1 MQTTTSI
8 WHAAQS
14 GEDPE
19 AREALMVE
27 HLRLVQHVA
36 RQVIRTTAADAEFD
50 ELVSA
55 GTIGLMNAIDKFDPS
70 RGLAFS
76 TFAAPRIRGSVLD
89 DLRRRDHVTR
99 SVRKKQ
105 RELSRARER
114 LSAEF
119 GRMPTDEE
127 MADSIGIEIE
137 KLWRWQ
143 REVEQAARVSID
155 RQIDAES
162 NGVTVEGLQI
172 DDEGPDIE
180 EAVNHSQEVELLR
193 EYILDLKEQER
204 LVLSLYYFEEL
215 KLHEI
220 AEVLG
225 VTESRVSQI
234 RSKALLSLRE
244 RMAHL
249 REV

>member
-1 MQTTTSI
+1 
-8 WHAAQS
+8 
-14 GEDPE
+14 
-19 AREALMVE
+19 
-27 HLRLVQHVA
+27 
-36 RQVIRTTAADAEFD
+36 
-50 ELVSA
+50 
-55 GTIGLMNAIDKFDPS
+55 
-70 RGLAFS
+70 
-76 TFAAPRIRGSVLD
+76 
-89 DLRRRDHVTR
+89 
-99 SVRKKQ
+99 
-105 RELSRARER
+105 
-114 LSAEF
+114 
-119 GRMPTDEE
+119 MPTDEE
-127 MADSIGIEIE
+127 MADSIGIDIE

-172 DDEGPDIE
+172 DDESHDIE
-180 EAVNHSQEVELLR
+180 ENVNHSQEVALLR
-193 EYILDLKEQER
+193 EYILELKEQER

>member
-1 MQTTTSI
+1 MQSTTSM

-19 AREALMVE
+19 AREALMVK

-36 RQVIRTTAADAEFD
+36 RQVIRTTAAGAEFD

-55 GTIGLMNAIDKFDPS
+55 GTIGLMHAIDKFDPS

-114 LSAEF
+114 LSAEL
-119 GRMPTDEE
+119 GRAPTEEE
-127 MADSIGIEIE
+127 MARSVGIEIE

-143 REVEQAARVSID
+143 REVEQAARVSIE
-155 RQIDAES
+155 RHIDAES
-162 NGVTVEGLQI
+162 NGVTVEGLQV
-172 DDEGPDIE
+172 DDEGDDIE
-180 EAVNHSQEVELLR
+180 EAINHGQEVALLR
-193 EYILDLKEQER
+193 EEILELKEQER
-204 LVLSLYYFEEL
+204 LVLSLCYFEGL

-220 AEVLG
+220 AVLLG

-234 RSKALLSLRE
+234 RSKALASLRE